1 MGLEQARL
9 VGAVEAL
16 SSTTKRTK
24 RIFELARSLSVA
36 SKVELP
42 VQPRLRT
49 ARQLRPEDIDELVRM
64 FKDGASIPD
73 LAAKYRV
80 YRTTIGQHLRA
91 RGIDTQHFAFKPED
105 VRTAGRL
112 YDAGWTL
119 DQLADRYQVGN
130 ETVRARLVES
140 GVRMRARGR
149 QRS

>member
-1 MGLEQARL
+1 
-9 VGAVEAL
+9 
-16 SSTTKRTK
+16 
-24 RIFELARSLSVA
+24 
-36 SKVELP
+36 
-42 VQPRLRT
+42 
-49 ARQLRPEDIDELVRM
+49 M

>member
-1 MGLEQARL
+1 

-24 RIFELARSLSVA
+24 RIFELACSLPVA
-36 SKVELP
+36 SKADLP
-42 VQPRLRT
+42 RRPKLRT
-49 ARQLRPEDIDELVRM
+49 ARQLRPEDIDELVEAFRS
-64 FKDGASIPD
+64 GASIPE
-73 LAAKYRV
+73 LATKYRV
-80 YRTTIGQHLRA
+80 YRTTVGQHLRA

-105 VRTAGRL
+105 VEVAGRL

-119 DQLADRYQVGN
+119 DQLAARYEVGN

-140 GVRMRARGR
+140 GVRMRPRGR